1 MNAPTGAGGYSILS
15 MSSSHTLMEPLAAA
29 RCMPQS
35 MAMKPS
41 LGQLGNWAFAD
52 DADDTRYMRAL
63 ARATAA
69 SGGGNDRWIWR
80 RPWVQRAEVWANLTL
95 WAALTQDDAVAAAAA
110 WTNLVARGLHQTEYN
125 YHEGDHTRST
135 CSGGLFI
142 AFTAFTQHPPPPV
155 GAAPA

>member
-1 MNAPTGAGGYSILS
+1 MHAPIHGHEAILGA
-15 MSSSHTLMEPLAAA
+15 T
-29 RCMPQS
+29 
-35 MAMKPS
+35 
-41 LGQLGNWAFAD
+41 GQLGLRRHV
-52 DADDTRYMRAL
+52 ADDTRYMRAL

-142 AFTAFTQHPPPPV
+142 AFTAFTQHPPPTVGAAPAHSAPPV